1 MASTTVAPAKPKKL
15 NGKYVLWTA
24 MGLMALSVLIF
35 TDIPI
40 FFHPGPERAHLHA
53 DGLLFILHATAGL
66 TAFFAGPFNFSTR
79 LRQRKLLLER
89 AAGLGVLVEAVPDIQ
104 LAVAPVDQVQA
115 TALLRSLRGAAL
127 FDGLRGAPALD
138 LGPAAAVIASV
149 SHLLTDVPGIA
160 ELDLNPVL
168 ASANG
173 CVAVDWRIL
182 AG

>member
-1 MASTTVAPAKPKKL
+1 MADGAA
-15 NGKYVLWTA
+15 
-24 MGLMALSVLIF
+24 VLIQPRHQGAELIVGGLRDPEF
-35 TDIPI
+35 
-40 FFHPGPERAHLHA
+40 GPVVL
-53 DGLLFILHATAGL
+53 AGL
-66 TAFFAGPFNFSTR
+66 G
-79 LRQRKLLLER
+79 
-89 AAGLGVLVEAVPDIQ
+89 GVLVEAVPDIQ
-104 LAVAPVDQVQA
+104 LAVAPVDEIQA